1 MSTYIRITDSNPVED
16 NLQFFREY
24 SPYIDQLPKTE
35 QNLIAYRE
43 QKRTQQEIA
52 KIIGI
57 TQGAVSSK
65 IAKIKKRLKFLK
77 FINQYDWSP
86 FNKDLSFIRPFDLEL
101 IKIMIKTTCQS
112 ETARQLN
119 DMYALQG
126 GRRMNQV
133 KVRHRYGKCL
143 IRVAE
148 EAKKKPGLVK
158 FLDLMNLIK
167 HNLYMLHEVRLAH
180 FDHRSYLNGTK

>member
-1 MSTYIRITDSNPVED
+1 MSIYIRITDNNPVED

-24 SPYIDQLPKTE
+24 SPYIGQLPKTE

-52 KIIGI
+52 EITGV

-65 IAKIKKRLKFLK
+65 ITKIKKRLKFLK
-77 FINQYDWSP
+77 FINQYNWSH
-86 FNKDLSFIRPFDLEL
+86 FNKDDLSFIRPFDLEL

-119 DMYALQG
+119 EMYALQG
-126 GRRMNQV
+126 EMRMNQV
-133 KVRHRYGKCL
+133 KVRHRYEKCL
-143 IRVAE
+143 IKVAE

-158 FLDLMNLIK
+158 FLDLMKLIK

-180 FDHRSYLNGTK
+180 FDH